1 MDKKV
6 NVLLSAYNGE
16 KYIRE
21 QIESILEQSYKNIEI
36 YVRDDGSKDG
46 TLTILKEYEERG
58 LIHLEAGKNVG
69 FVKSFEWL
77 IANGGEADYYAFS
90 DQDDFWFHWNCW
102 IKAHRMFLFCISQI
116 MIIMMAS

>member
-58 LIHLEAGKNVG
+58 LIHLEAGKM
-69 FVKSFEWL
+69 SAL
-77 IANGGEADYYAFS
+77 
-90 DQDDFWFHWNCW
+90 
-102 IKAHRMFLFCISQI
+102 
-116 MIIMMAS
+116 

>member
-58 LIHLEAGKNVG
+58 LIHLEAAAEGKSERSG
-69 FVKSFEWL
+69 AAAQRSFPS
-77 IANGGEADYYAFS
+77 AGS
-90 DQDDFWFHWNCW
+90 SPQ
-102 IKAHRMFLFCISQI
+102 KAG
-116 MIIMMAS
+116 